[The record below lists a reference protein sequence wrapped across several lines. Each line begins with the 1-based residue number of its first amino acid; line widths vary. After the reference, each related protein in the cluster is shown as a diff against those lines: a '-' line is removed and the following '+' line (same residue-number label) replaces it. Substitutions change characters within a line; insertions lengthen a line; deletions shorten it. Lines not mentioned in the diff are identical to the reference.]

1 MFERLLKEPPSVWRE
16 GELAFASGWSGA
28 ALLVAI
34 ALAALVVV
42 VSLWRSPLSA
52 GRRTAIGALQLLV
65 AAVALTMLW
74 RPALELE
81 RSRPGENAIAW
92 LLDSSASMQTDD
104 VEGRSRRDASVDALL
119 DGGLLEDERFGDRL
133 IAFGERSVELEALES
148 VDEPAAG
155 PARSD
160 VAGAIDSVLSDIGGT
175 SLAAVVLVSDGA
187 DNVGGADAPWWQRL
201 AAAGVPVHTVGV
213 GTETDADDVEL
224 ASVELPRT
232 VPGGTMVRA
241 RLRIV
246 HGTVG
251 EVQADATSSSPDAA
265 GTSRGGE
272 ADEASVRLRVTRGE
286 ALVYADDIALEPGAT
301 ESVRYVS
308 FAAGEPG
315 LQRLDFRIERN
326 GAGAAES
333 NPINNVQSRILDVR
347 DDPRRVLYVEGEPRW
362 EYKFL
367 RRALE
372 GHAGVEIVSLL
383 RTSPNKFYRQG
394 VRDANELAD
403 GFPRTREALFA
414 YDAIIV
420 GSFPAA
426 ELDAGQQAAL
436 RDFVN
441 VRGGSLLMLA
451 GRRGLADGGW
461 ARSGVAA
468 ALPVMLDARI
478 DAETYRRERAR
489 VLPSRQGLRAEW
501 LRLDEGEGASA
512 AVWTELPE
520 VADRQ
525 SLGRVKPGARVLL
538 SDERDEPVLVAQ
550 RYGRGN
556 SFVLGTSGTWRWQM
570 GMPSEDESHER
581 FWRALVGELAARA
594 QPRLSIDTGEAIVR
608 DADATFVT
616 VDALAADFTPLVA
629 ATLRAEVTTPSG
641 AQRSIELL
649 ADPARAG
656 RFTAEVALDADGA
669 WGVAVTTPPDG
680 ESPVTPP
687 ASAERWLMRES
698 GTAESFG
705 ARQQRDFL
713 ERVAASSGGRYLA
726 LENIDELPAAL
737 ESENAALKRVE
748 VVPLWNLPLLFLLLL
763 AGKGGEWLLRLRWKR
778 L

>member
-1 MFERLLKEPPSVWRE
+1 MFERLFKEPLSVWRE

-28 ALLVAI
+28 ALLAAI
-34 ALAALVVV
+34 ALAALVIV

-52 GRRTAIGALQLLV
+52 SRRTALGALQLLV

-81 RSRPGENAIAW
+81 RSRPGENALAW
-92 LLDSSASMQTDD
+92 LIDSSASMRTADAD
-104 VEGRSRRDASVDALL
+104 GRTRRDAAVAALL
-119 DGGLLEDERFGDRL
+119 DGDLLADERFGDRL
-133 IAFGERSVELEALES
+133 IAVGERPVELDALES
-148 VDEPAAG
+148 VDDLP
-155 PARSD
+155 PDSARSGITTALDEVLTD
-160 VAGAIDSVLSDIGGT
+160 VGDA

-187 DNVGGADAPWWQRL
+187 DNVDGADALWWQRL

-213 GTETDADDVEL
+213 GAETATGDVEL
-224 ASVELPRT
+224 AGVELPRT
-232 VPGGTMVRA
+232 VPGGTTVRA

-246 HGTVG
+246 HDAVG
-251 EVQADATSSSPDAA
+251 EPGATTSAA
-265 GTSRGGE
+265 GE
-272 ADEASVRLRVTRGE
+272 AEAREAGAGAGTVRLRVSRGE
-286 ALVYADDIALEPGAT
+286 ALVFADDIALDAGAS

-315 LQRLDFRIERN
+315 LQRLDFRIAREGDAPPETN
-326 GAGAAES
+326 LV
-333 NPINNVQSRILDVR
+333 NNAQSRILDVR
-347 DDPRRVLYVEGEPRW
+347 DSPRRVLYVEGEPRW

-394 VRDANELAD
+394 VRDARELAD
-403 GFPRTREALFA
+403 GFPRGREALFA
-414 YDAIIV
+414 YDAVII
-420 GSFPAA
+420 GSLPAA
-426 ELDAGQQAAL
+426 ELDAAQQAAL

-461 ARSGVAA
+461 ARSGVAP
-468 ALPVMLDARI
+468 ALPVTLEARI
-478 DAETYRRERAR
+478 DAETFRRERAR

-501 LRLDEGEGASA
+501 LRLDEDESASA
-512 AVWTELPE
+512 AAWLALPE

-525 SLGRVKPGARVLL
+525 SLGRPKPGARVLL
-538 SDERDEPVLVAQ
+538 ADERDEPVLVAQ
-550 RYGRGN
+550 RYGRGS

-581 FWRALVGELAARA
+581 FWRALVGELTSRS
-594 QPRLSIDTGEAIVR
+594 QPRLSIATGGAVVR
-608 DADATFVT
+608 DADATRVT
-616 VDALAADFTPLVA
+616 VDALAADFTPLAA
-629 ATLRAEVTTPSG
+629 ATLRAEITAPDG
-641 AQRSIELL
+641 GQRALELL
-649 ADPARAG
+649 ADPVRPG
-656 RFTAEVALDADGA
+656 RFSAELPLDADGP
-669 WGVAVTTPPDG
+669 WGVALTTPPDG
-680 ESPVTPP
+680 ESPVAPP
-687 ASAERWLMRES
+687 ASAERWLVRES

-726 LENIDELPAAL
+726 LADIDELPEAL

-748 VVPLWNLPLLFLLLL
+748 VLPLWNLPALFLLLL